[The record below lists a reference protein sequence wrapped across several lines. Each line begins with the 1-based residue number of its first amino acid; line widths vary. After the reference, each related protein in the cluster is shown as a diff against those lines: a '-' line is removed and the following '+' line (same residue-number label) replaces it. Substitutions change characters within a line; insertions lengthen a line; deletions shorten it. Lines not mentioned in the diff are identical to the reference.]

1 MELRLIT
8 EKIIAEVAEA
18 YADIFRDPPWGENS
32 RCQKG
37 NFSSALVGTL
47 CSCCGGILTP
57 AYPPEETGE
66 YIRSET
72 IRKGNKSRAYL
83 ALVGEQLAG
92 FGWGYYLNSE
102 RELLDKYKGL
112 GEGEEAERFRTAL
125 FNNPYLP
132 LMGEDILYVSEV
144 GVKARFRNQGIGSE
158 LLGMVI
164 GDAKN
169 VVLRTNLDSPMANL
183 ARKAGLEQVYL
194 KDKFKVQV
202 LDPSNSRR
210 VLFVKKPFIPR

>member
-1 MELRLIT
+1 MEIRLLT
-8 EKIIAEVAEA
+8 EKIIAEVAEV
-18 YADIFRDPPWGENS
+18 YADVFREFPWEENS
-32 RCQKG
+32 RCPKG
-37 NFSSALVGTL
+37 KFSSALVGTL
-47 CSCCGGILTP
+47 CSCCGGILTA

-112 GEGEEAERFRTAL
+112 GEGEEAERFRRAI
-125 FNNPYLP
+125 FNNPQLP
-132 LMGEDILYVSEV
+132 GMGAPILYVSEV
-144 GVKARFRNQGIGSE
+144 GVKKDFRNQGIGSE

-164 GDAKN
+164 GDEKN

-183 ARKAGLEQVYL
+183 ARRAGLSQVTL
-194 KDKFKVQV
+194 REGNKVEV
-202 LDPSNSRR
+202 FDPSNPRR
-210 VLFVKKPFIPR
+210 VLFAKKPYFPR